1 MTSTL
6 SETVLLE
13 TSEPQKAAAA
23 GTASVVRALQLLD
36 VFTGE
41 QSTLGVSDIS
51 RRAGIPTS
59 TVHRLLSHLVMG
71 NLVTKVGSNYSLSV
85 RLFELGNQVV
95 HSQAQGMK
103 EAAAPFLGE
112 LFGSTG
118 LTAHLAVLEG
128 PEVVMIDK
136 VVGLRSYPSRTVI
149 GGRYPTACTA
159 LGKAM
164 LAFES
169 AEYLRNVLSVG
180 VPRRTRHSLTSA
192 AAIMAQLA
200 EIRATR
206 LAYDREEAS
215 LGQLCMA
222 SPVIV
227 DGKAVA
233 AISLSGSAQKSDV
246 TTHGALLVRA
256 TAQLG
261 RKLKS

>member
-1 MTSTL
+1 MTATISDAVQHDA
-6 SETVLLE
+6 SESVQA
-13 TSEPQKAAAA
+13 SIG

-36 VFTGE
+36 VFTGDH
-41 QSTLGVSDIS
+41 STLGVSDIS

-59 TVHRLLSHLVMG
+59 TVHRLLSHLVKG

-95 HSQAQGMK
+95 HSQAQGLK
-103 EAAAPFLGE
+103 ETAAPFLGE
-112 LFGSTG
+112 LFGNTG
-118 LTAHLAVLEG
+118 LTTHLAVLEG
-128 PEVVMIDK
+128 PEIVMIDK

-169 AEYLRNVLSVG
+169 PEVIRNVAAVG
-180 VPRRTRHSLTSA
+180 IPRRTRHSLSTA
-192 AAIMAQLA
+192 AALIAQLA
-200 EIRATR
+200 EVRSTR

-215 LGQLCMA
+215 LGQVCVA
-222 SPVIV
+222 SPIVI

-233 AISLSGSAQKSDV
+233 AIGLSGPAQGSDV

-256 TAQLG
+256 TAQLT
-261 RKLKS
+261 RKLHS